1 MFGGQGIPMDIGK
14 ARAEGLCFK
23 CGKPWPCTEHMKP
36 RPNRMR
42 MLNFKGVNICYQ
54 NDEELAGMMKAVEQR
69 QVALAPV
76 VNKDQSG
83 FSTEA

>member
-1 MFGGQGIPMDIGK
+1 
-14 ARAEGLCFK
+14 
-23 CGKPWPCTEHMKP
+23 
-36 RPNRMR
+36 MR